1 VGQLLAHLVGD
12 YILQTNK
19 MARLKTGSW
28 LWAIMHGL
36 AYSLPF
42 MLFRPSLAALAV
54 IAGSH
59 IVIDRFRLARYVII
73 LKNKATDWTTDFNTA
88 TGYPESSPPWLSFW
102 LLIITDNTI
111 HLCINFAALRYLG

>member
-1 VGQLLAHLVGD
+1 MGQLLAHLVGD
-12 YILQTNK
+12 YIFQTDK

-36 AYSLPF
+36 TYSLPF

-59 IVIDRFRLARYVII
+59 ILIDRFRLARFEQAMPTYR
-73 LKNKATDWTTDFNTA
+73 LAW
-88 TGYPESSPPWLSFW
+88 WL
-102 LLIITDNTI
+102 
-111 HLCINFAALRYLG
+111 AEPKP